1 VHVGPLQ
8 NCRVLPSPRLRLAP
22 ILHSFGALY
31 ATIATSASERNQ
43 GADDP
48 SFVREFSRVGG
59 CLSTAATSSRDL
71 PRTS

>member
-1 VHVGPLQ
+1 MHVAPY
-8 NCRVLPSPRLRLAP
+8 RSPVLPSPHLRFAP
-22 ILHSFGALY
+22 ILHSFGAFC
-31 ATIATSASERNQ
+31 ATLAASARYRNQ

-48 SFVREFSRVGG
+48 SFVREVSRVGG